1 MWNCAIFNSSLH
13 RPIHPTQAFNSG
25 SWAQRSDLPLVLLVH
40 QNISSWLARCLS
52 QELLQK
58 MRHTRKFTSPPAQ
71 KYNDVHS
78 QDGMQHR
85 LEEGHE
91 LIVHNV
97 YSDWSY
103 IILYYIILYYI
114 ILYYII
120 LYYIIYILIYPKSLR
135 PITPAVQARKWFL
148 DHRLEITPVNPSNWH
163 CKKMHKKSVL
173 RDSYYKDQKGWKNKP
188 SNVGDA
194 RQLTVL
200 LLEYDLFTLRGL
212 PHWKVRKLINRF
224 AGEIFSSGAGFLETK
239 PCLTMSSW

>member
-52 QELLQK
+52 QELLQQK

-103 IILYYIILYYI
+103 IILYYIIY
-114 ILYYII
+114 
-120 LYYIIYILIYPKSLR
+120 IYILIYPKSLR

-163 CKKMHKKSVL
+163 CKKMQKVSPSRFLLQRPKRLEKQAKQRRRCTSAYRPSFGVRLVHIARTATLKSAQADQQVRGWNLYPPVL
-173 RDSYYKDQKGWKNKP
+173 
-188 SNVGDA
+188 
-194 RQLTVL
+194 
-200 LLEYDLFTLRGL
+200 
-212 PHWKVRKLINRF
+212 
-224 AGEIFSSGAGFLETK
+224 GFLRQNHV
-239 PCLTMSSW
+239 

>member
-52 QELLQK
+52 QELLQQK

-103 IILYYIILYYI
+103 IILYYILLY
-114 ILYYII
+114 
-120 LYYIIYILIYPKSLR
+120 IYINIPKEFEANNSSSSSEEMVSGSQVGSY
-135 PITPAVQARKWFL
+135 T
-148 DHRLEITPVNPSNWH
+148 S
-163 CKKMHKKSVL
+163 KS
-173 RDSYYKDQKGWKNKP
+173 Q
-188 SNVGDA
+188 
-194 RQLTVL
+194 QLTL
-200 LLEYDLFTLRGL
+200 QKNAKSQSFEIPTT
-212 PHWKVRKLINRF
+212 KTKK
-224 AGEIFSSGAGFLETK
+224 AGKTSQAT
-239 PCLTMSSW
+239 

>member
-52 QELLQK
+52 QELLQQK

-114 ILYYII
+114 ISYYII
-120 LYYIIYILIYPKSLR
+120 LYYIYINIPKEFEANNSSSSSEEMVSGSQVGNYTSKSQQLTLQKNAQKVSPSRFLLQR
-135 PITPAVQARKWFL
+135 PK
-148 DHRLEITPVNPSNWH
+148 RLEKQAKQRRRCTSAYRPSFGVRLVH
-163 CKKMHKKSVL
+163 IARTATLKSAQA
-173 RDSYYKDQKGWKNKP
+173 DQQVRGWN
-188 SNVGDA
+188 
-194 RQLTVL
+194 
-200 LLEYDLFTLRGL
+200 LFQRC
-212 PHWKVRKLINRF
+212 WVSWDK
-224 AGEIFSSGAGFLETK
+224 
-239 PCLTMSSW
+239 TMSNHV